1 MPRNVSSSR
10 QVNEFAL
17 PGVTNFFGKSEV
29 LISFPTRMNVERQ
42 VWCHARHNSR
52 RELHSRHLRTRI
64 FILIAAASL
73 LFRAT
78 AWAQSDLP
86 NSDSSALDFKQWGLL
101 AIQDGGRRKPVDTF
115 ARETLIRV
123 TGRSTYT
130 DKTGRIWQPN
140 DFVLSALLETHD
152 WKSEPM
158 VLVSFGR
165 LKEQLGLDKT
175 QRRFSFAQLTG
186 SPDLQRITNEA
197 RAHKRAE
204 QPLDRVQQ
212 EALSVS
218 DRLALLGNVMTGN
231 ALLIVP
237 APRSETDPWAV
248 PDPAAVAS
256 YYNEAQFAPA
266 FSQVTK
272 MTGAYAQGDTFN
284 FSSAARQ
291 LRENLRGLS
300 PSIYPE
306 ERQLRLE
313 YFYNHFESFYRAIW
327 CYGIALVIL
336 IAAHLRKRGTALRNI
351 GVAVAILGL
360 AFQASGIV
368 MRCLIAGR
376 PPVTNM
382 YESIIWVSFAVSFF
396 GMIFFARY
404 RTPVYLLAALPVTLI
419 ALLLVHQ
426 MPIAMPSSID
436 PLVPVLRDNFWLTIH
451 VLTITLSYAAFALA
465 MGFGHILLWR
475 YARNPAVASADAP
488 MHFWLYR
495 VLQLGVLLLAAGTIL
510 GGVWANYSWG
520 RFWGWDPKETWAL
533 IALLCYILTLHG
545 RLAGWWT
552 EFGLVVASVVCF
564 LAVLM
569 AWYGVNFLLGKG
581 LHSYGFG
588 IGGETYVATFVIADL
603 LFVAFAIWRYRA
615 SKRVVVVAGEVVPV
629 DPRSTPAA

>member
-1 MPRNVSSSR
+1 
-10 QVNEFAL
+10 L
-17 PGVTNFFGKSEV
+17 K
-29 LISFPTRMNVERQ
+29 TRR
-42 VWCHARHNSR
+42 
-52 RELHSRHLRTRI
+52 
-64 FILIAAASL
+64 FILLILASALLAGASL
-73 LFRAT
+73 G
-78 AWAQSDLP
+78 QSTVSP
-86 NSDSSALDFKQWGLL
+86 ADSSALDFKQWGLL

-115 ARETLIRV
+115 AKETLIRI

-130 DKTGRIWQPN
+130 DKAGRKWPAN
-140 DFVLSALLETHD
+140 DFILSALLETRD

-158 VLVSFGR
+158 VLISSGQLIER
-165 LKEQLGLDKT
+165 LGLDKT

-186 SPDLQRITNEA
+186 SAELQRIASEA
-197 RAHKRAE
+197 RALKRAE
-204 QPLDRVQQ
+204 KPLDRVQQ
-212 EALSVS
+212 ESLSVS
-218 DRLALLGNVMTGN
+218 DRLALLGNVMNGN

-237 APRSETDPWAV
+237 SPQNETDAWLV
-248 PDPAAVAS
+248 PDPATVAGS
-256 YYNEAQFAPA
+256 YDETQFAPA
-266 FSQVTK
+266 FAELTK
-272 MTGAYAQGDTFN
+272 TMRAYAQADTFN

-291 LRENLRGLS
+291 LQDNLRALS
-300 PSIYPE
+300 PSIYPQK
-306 ERQLRLE
+306 RQLQLE
-313 YFYNHFESFYRAIW
+313 YFYNHFEGFYRAIW

-336 IAAHLRKRGTALRNI
+336 IAAHLRKRGGALQNI
-351 GVAVAILGL
+351 GVAIVLLGL
-360 AFQASGIV
+360 AFQAAGIV

-382 YESIIWVSFAVSFF
+382 YESIIWVSFAVTFF

-404 RTPVYLLAALPVTLI
+404 RTPMYLLAALPITLI

-475 YARNPAVASADAP
+475 YARNPAAARADAP

-533 IALLCYILTLHG
+533 IALLCYIVALHG

-552 EFGLVVASVVCF
+552 QFGLAVASVVCF

-569 AWYGVNFLLGKG
+569 AWYGVNFVLGKG

-588 IGGETYVATFVIADL
+588 IGGETYVATFIVLDL
-603 LFVAFAIWRYRA
+603 LFVAFAIWRYRS
-615 SKRVVVVAGEVVPV
+615 SKLAVAPADEIEGQRV
-629 DPRSTPAA
+629 AA

>member
-1 MPRNVSSSR
+1 V
-10 QVNEFAL
+10 A
-17 PGVTNFFGKSEV
+17 
-29 LISFPTRMNVERQ
+29 
-42 VWCHARHNSR
+42 
-52 RELHSRHLRTRI
+52 ELHSRRLRTRI
-64 FILIAAASL
+64 FIFIAAASV

-78 AWAQSDLP
+78 ACAQSDLP
-86 NSDSSALDFKQWGLL
+86 DSDSSALDFKQWGLT

-130 DKTGRIWQPN
+130 DKTGRTWQPN
-140 DFVLSALLETHD
+140 DFILSALLETHD

-158 VLVSFGR
+158 VLVSFGK
-165 LKEQLGLDKT
+165 LKEELELDKT

-186 SPDLQRITNEA
+186 SLDLQRITNEA
-197 RAHKRAE
+197 RAYKRAE
-204 QPLDRVQQ
+204 QSLDRVQQ

-300 PSIYPE
+300 PSIYPQ

-327 CYGIALVIL
+327 CYGIAFVIL

-475 YARNPAVASADAP
+475 YARNPAAASADAP

-569 AWYGVNFLLGKG
+569 AWYGVNFVLGKG

-615 SKRVVVVAGEVVPV
+615 SKHTVVAG
-629 DPRSTPAA
+629 

>member
-1 MPRNVSSSR
+1 MFV
-10 QVNEFAL
+10 
-17 PGVTNFFGKSEV
+17 
-29 LISFPTRMNVERQ
+29 
-42 VWCHARHNSR
+42 
-52 RELHSRHLRTRI
+52 
-64 FILIAAASL
+64 AAASML
-73 LFRAT
+73 LRSVGSG
-78 AWAQSDLP
+78 QSDP
-86 NSDSSALDFKQWGLL
+86 PAANSGGLDFKQFGLL
-101 AIQDGGRRKPVDTF
+101 AIQDGGRRKPIDTF
-115 ARETLIRV
+115 ARGTLIRI

-130 DKTGRIWQPN
+130 DKAGRKWQPN
-140 DFVLSALLETHD
+140 DFVLSALLDTRD
-152 WKSEPM
+152 WKNEPM
-158 VLVSFGR
+158 VLISLGQ
-165 LKEQLGLDKT
+165 LIEQLGLDKT

-186 SPDLQRITNEA
+186 SAELQRIASEA
-197 RAHKRAE
+197 RALKRAE
-204 QPLDRVQQ
+204 KPLDRVQQ

-218 DRLALLGNVMTGN
+218 DRLALLGNVMNGN

-237 APRSETDPWAV
+237 SPQRETDAWLA
-248 PDPAAVAS
+248 PDPTAVVA
-256 YYNEAQFAPA
+256 YYNETQFAPA
-266 FSQVTK
+266 FAELTK
-272 MTGAYAQGDTFN
+272 MMRAYTQADAFD
-284 FSSAARQ
+284 FSMAARQ
-291 LRENLRGLS
+291 LQDNLRALS
-300 PSIYPE
+300 PSIYPQ

-313 YFYNHFESFYRAIW
+313 YFYNHFEGFYRAIW
-327 CYGIALVIL
+327 CYGIAFFVLLV
-336 IAAHLRKRGTALRNI
+336 AHLRKRGRALQNV
-351 GVAVAILGL
+351 GVAIALLGL
-360 AFQASGIV
+360 AFHASGIV

-475 YARNPAVASADAP
+475 YARDPAAASVDAP

-545 RLAGWWT
+545 RLAGWWS

-569 AWYGVNFLLGKG
+569 AWYGVNFVLGKG

-588 IGGETYVATFVIADL
+588 IGGETYVATFVILDL
-603 LFVAFAIWRYRA
+603 LFVAFAIWRYRM
-615 SKRVVVVAGEVVPV
+615 SKRATASAVEVKGERATVFPQ
-629 DPRSTPAA
+629 

>member
-1 MPRNVSSSR
+1 MGRTPHVFR
-10 QVNEFAL
+10 L
-17 PGVTNFFGKSEV
+17 
-29 LISFPTRMNVERQ
+29 
-42 VWCHARHNSR
+42 ARHESE
-52 RELHSRHLRTRI
+52 RELHSFPLRTRI
-64 FILIAAASL
+64 FMFVARASM
-73 LFRAT
+73 LFGSVGYG
-78 AWAQSDLP
+78 QSDQ
-86 NSDSSALDFKQWGLL
+86 SAAKSGGVDFKQFGLL
-101 AIQDGGRRKPVDTF
+101 AIQDGGRRKPIDTF
-115 ARETLIRV
+115 AREMLIRI

-130 DKTGRIWQPN
+130 DKGGRRWQPN
-140 DFVLSALLETHD
+140 DFVLSALLDTRD
-152 WKSEPM
+152 WKNEPM
-158 VLVSFGR
+158 ILISSGQ
-165 LKEQLGLDKT
+165 LIEQLGFDKK

-186 SPDLQRITNEA
+186 SAELQRTANEA
-197 RAHKRAE
+197 RALKRAE
-204 QPLDRVQQ
+204 KPLDRVQLG
-212 EALSVS
+212 ALSVN
-218 DRLALLGNVMTGN
+218 DRLALFGNVMNGN

-237 APRSETDPWAV
+237 SPQRETDAWMA
-248 PDPAAVAS
+248 PDPGAVAG
-256 YYNEAQFAPA
+256 YYNETQIAPA
-266 FSQVTK
+266 FAELTK
-272 MTGAYAQGDTFN
+272 MMRAYTQADTFN

-291 LRENLRGLS
+291 LQDNLRALS
-300 PSIYPE
+300 PSIYPQT
-306 ERQLRLE
+306 RQLRLE
-313 YFYNHFESFYRAIW
+313 YFYNHFEGFYRAIW

-336 IAAHLRKRGTALRNI
+336 IVAHLRKRGVALQTV
-351 GVAVAILGL
+351 GVGIAVLGL

-404 RTPVYLLAALPVTLI
+404 RTTVYLLAALPVTLI

-436 PLVPVLRDNFWLTIH
+436 PLVPVLRDNFWLTVH

-475 YARNPAVASADAP
+475 YARNPATACGDAP

-533 IALLCYILTLHG
+533 IALLCYILALHG

-569 AWYGVNFLLGKG
+569 AWYGVNFVLGKG

-588 IGGETYVATFVIADL
+588 IGGETYVAIFVLLDL
-603 LFVAFAIWRYRA
+603 LFVAFAIWRCRRSASSVAEVREIKAQRA
-615 SKRVVVVAGEVVPV
+615 SV
-629 DPRSTPAA
+629 

>member
-1 MPRNVSSSR
+1 V
-10 QVNEFAL
+10 
-17 PGVTNFFGKSEV
+17 GEV
-29 LISFPTRMNVERQ
+29 CRAQQLAVAGDTRG
-42 VWCHARHNSR
+42 
-52 RELHSRHLRTRI
+52 
-64 FILIAAASL
+64 
-73 LFRAT
+73 
-78 AWAQSDLP
+78 
-86 NSDSSALDFKQWGLL
+86 LDYKQFGLL
-101 AIQDGGRRKPVDTF
+101 AIQDGGRRKPLDTF
-115 ARETLIRV
+115 ARETLIRI

-130 DKTGRIWQPN
+130 DKAGRKWTPN

-152 WKSEPM
+152 WKSETM
-158 VLVSFGR
+158 VLISIGQ
-165 LKEQLGLDKT
+165 LIEHLGLDKT
-175 QRRFSFAQLTG
+175 QRRFAFAQLTAL
-186 SPDLQRITNEA
+186 PELNRLANEA
-197 RAHKRAE
+197 HALRKAE
-204 QPLDRVQQ
+204 KPLDRSQQ
-212 EALSVS
+212 EVMSVTE
-218 DRLALLGNVMTGN
+218 RLALFAHVMDGS
-231 ALLIVP
+231 AFLIVP
-237 APRSETDPWAV
+237 ASKSETDVWVV
-248 PDPAAVAS
+248 PPEFS
-256 YYNEAQFAPA
+256 RYYTDAQFAPIQTQLQTLA
-266 FSQVTK
+266 T
-272 MTGAYAQGDTFN
+272 AYTDGDSFN
-284 FSSAARQ
+284 FSRASNL
-291 LRENLRGLS
+291 LRENLHDLS
-300 PSIYPE
+300 AAIYPQD
-306 ERQLRLE
+306 RQLRLE
-313 YFYNHFESFYRAIW
+313 YFYNHFDGFYRAAW

-336 IAAHLRKRGTALRNI
+336 IAAHLRERGSALRGGGTLPVF
-351 GVAVAILGL
+351 GVAIVILGL
-360 AFQASGIV
+360 AFHASGIV

-404 RTPVYLLAALPVTLI
+404 RTPVYLLAALPVTLV

-475 YARNPAVASADAP
+475 YARNPSAARADAP

-569 AWYGVNFLLGKG
+569 AWYGVNFVLGKG

-588 IGGETYVATFVIADL
+588 IGGETYVATFVILDL
-603 LFVAFAIWRYRA
+603 LFVGFAIWRYRMSKGVA
-615 SKRVVVVAGEVVPV
+615 SEQEVEANRVAV
-629 DPRSTPAA
+629 

>member
-1 MPRNVSSSR
+1 M
-10 QVNEFAL
+10 
-17 PGVTNFFGKSEV
+17 K
-29 LISFPTRMNVERQ
+29 
-42 VWCHARHNSR
+42 
-52 RELHSRHLRTRI
+52 TRI
-64 FILIAAASL
+64 FILFAAASIFL
-73 LFRAT
+73 RGIGCG
-78 AWAQSDLP
+78 QSDL
-86 NSDSSALDFKQWGLL
+86 SDSETSALDFKQWGLL
-101 AIQDGGRRKPVDTF
+101 AIQDGGRRKPMDTF

-130 DKTGRIWQPN
+130 DKTGRTWQPN
-140 DFVLSALLETHD
+140 DFILSALLETRD

-158 VLVSFGR
+158 VLVSFGK

-186 SPDLQRITNEA
+186 SPALQRITNEA

-248 PDPAAVAS
+248 PDPATVAS
-256 YYNEAQFAPA
+256 YYNEAQFTPA

-272 MTGAYAQGDTFN
+272 MTGAYAQGDMFN

-327 CYGIALVIL
+327 CYGIAFVIL

-475 YARNPAVASADAP
+475 YARNPAAASADAP

-569 AWYGVNFLLGKG
+569 AWYGVNFVLGKG

-603 LFVAFAIWRYRA
+603 LFVAFAIWRYRM
-615 SKRVVVVAGEVVPV
+615 SKTV
-629 DPRSTPAA
+629 STQGMPEKEAVHV